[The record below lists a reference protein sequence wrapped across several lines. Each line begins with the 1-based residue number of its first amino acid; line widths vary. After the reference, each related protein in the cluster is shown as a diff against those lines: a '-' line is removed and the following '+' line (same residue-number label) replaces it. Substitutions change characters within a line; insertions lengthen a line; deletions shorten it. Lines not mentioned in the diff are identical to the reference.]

1 MDICL
6 GPGGLCIFIQICLH
20 SWMRNKFLYCTIVC
34 DKSHTLF
41 SSSPASYS
49 ISLEKQGNLSRKMCR
64 EVKITPGKRLKLAHL
79 LITLMRVTMPSLLW
93 WKKMR
98 TDDGKSHDSMWW
110 TGAHCPSFYSSQMMC
125 QIRQAQLTYWGFL
138 CLLFLCTVNMTVTV
152 KPHCLGR

>member
-49 ISLEKQGNLSRKMCR
+49 ISLEKQGNLSRKICH

-79 LITLMRVTMPSLLW
+79 LITLMRVTLPSLLW
-93 WKKMR
+93 WKK
-98 TDDGKSHDSMWW
+98 WE
-110 TGAHCPSFYSSQMMC
+110 QMMGRAMIAC
-125 QIRQAQLTYWGFL
+125 DEQVHTAPLFTHLRWCAKSGKPNSPIEGFCVCFFCAQWTWLWL
-138 CLLFLCTVNMTVTV
+138 
-152 KPHCLGR
+152 